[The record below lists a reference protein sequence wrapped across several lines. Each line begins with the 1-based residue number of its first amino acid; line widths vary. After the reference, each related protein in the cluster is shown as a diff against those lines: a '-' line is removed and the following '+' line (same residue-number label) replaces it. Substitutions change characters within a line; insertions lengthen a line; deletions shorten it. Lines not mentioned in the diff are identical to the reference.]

1 MIIYDLN
8 SINNLINITDKTL
21 LDTNTIELLNIIM
34 NENVDK
40 NRNLNKSKF
49 TKSKFVEN
57 KTTKMVENFNDKRI
71 KIINERPNDEIN
83 INLVKKLLNKLTE
96 NNYDKIKT
104 ELICFYNTLISNE
117 YIIAE
122 NIFEIL
128 SNNKFYSKLNSDLFI
143 ELLNVDKIFYDI
155 LQTKLENINNIAEKI
170 LQNDINL
177 DKIECKLLF
186 YINLSN
192 SKIIEINIIVN
203 IINNLQE
210 KLLSVIKNENN
221 SIIGENLTNIIDII
235 ISNINIKYVK
245 SNYSIYNNIKT
256 ISKFK
261 NKDFP
266 SLNNKIIFKHM
277 DMNDLIETNNLI

>member
-8 SINNLINITDKTL
+8 FINNLINITDKQL
-21 LDTNTIELLNIIM
+21 LDANTIELLHIIM

-40 NRNLNKSKF
+40 NRSLNKSKF

-57 KTTKMVENFNDKRI
+57 KTTKIVENFNDKRI

-104 ELICFYNTLISNE
+104 ELICFYNTLISNK

-143 ELLNVDKIFYDI
+143 ELLNLDKIFYDI
-155 LQTKLENINNIAEKI
+155 LQSKLENITNIVEKI

-177 DKIECKLLF
+177 DKVECKLLF

-192 SKIIEINIIVN
+192 STIIDINII
-203 IINNLQE
+203 INLVINLQE
-210 KLLSVIKNENN
+210 KLVSVIKIENN
-221 SIIGENLTNIIDII
+221 SIIGEMLTYIIYII
-235 ISNINIKYVK
+235 ISNININYVK
-245 SNYSIYNNIKT
+245 TDSIYNNIKT
-256 ISKFK
+256 ISKYK
-261 NKDFP
+261 NKHFP

-277 DMNDLIETNNLI
+277 DMSDLIQKNIRY